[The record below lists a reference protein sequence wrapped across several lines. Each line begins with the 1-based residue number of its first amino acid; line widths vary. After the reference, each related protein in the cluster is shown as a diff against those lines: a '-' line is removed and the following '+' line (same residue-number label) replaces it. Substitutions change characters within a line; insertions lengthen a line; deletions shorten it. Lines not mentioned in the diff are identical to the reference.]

1 MKLNGRFYFSFQQ
14 KPSTFDGSIL
24 TGILTIQIRHLSS
37 AAEPA
42 RLCSAGVLRTQ
53 FCKAPPATI
62 YANAG
67 PDQVGQR
74 FSFLHKSNKMHR
86 Y

>member
-1 MKLNGRFYFSFQQ
+1 MNLNGRYYFSFQQ
-14 KPSTFDGSIL
+14 KPSTLEGSIL
-24 TGILTIQIRHLSS
+24 AGILTIQVCHLSS

-42 RLCSAGVLRTQ
+42 RLRSAGVPGTQ
-53 FCKAPPATI
+53 FRRAPAATI

-67 PDQVGQR
+67 PGQAGQR
-74 FSFLHKSNKMHR
+74 FSFLHKSNKMHW